1 MYLSPKF
8 VPTVLGHPY
17 LTPRQC
23 WQLLSP
29 QLRLTEDS
37 ESGNK
42 PLLQWLRAACTI
54 GPGGD
59 PANLSEIPHYPF
71 PPDRGLDDHMS
82 RALSADLPGL
92 YSAAATTVMPGTRE
106 VVGAINSL
114 TEEQRATREE
124 ASTRQARSAEK
135 SPATYYGSATVVLN
149 RLTHTHSISELPEVY
164 QLISAST
171 KKTERLILQEALH
184 NSARELGIPAYAP
197 IATPEL
203 TKKLT
208 TANLTHDDPDDFSQG
223 VQPFI
228 TGFRTVA
235 ERNQLNTHIGA
246 YDTLVS
252 GTGAGLQDIFKIK
265 ESEKISLPTSILQAT
280 YSLKSFKVLLH
291 ALLGDLH
298 PLVRGYHQ
306 FICSW
311 DSHLMELEAE
321 GSTDLLAPAKLVRW
335 VQIRVSL
342 WFQRQYR
349 TSESVPSPNFI
360 ELFDLIQEMR
370 EWKPPIPQR
379 YLASS
384 PGSYS
389 AAASASA
396 SAATLA
402 SASASASAASATKG
416 NQSASTGSG
425 TAAGGRRER
434 ITAESYLESEFAEF
448 KNSGLSMRAV
458 RDAAI
463 AAEKPVPIN
472 SKGTEMCLSYHV
484 LGFCWNNCHRAE
496 DHRAHSASE
505 TNKLKAWCTE
515 CYKEGGP
522 L

>member
-1 MYLSPKF
+1 
-8 VPTVLGHPY
+8 
-17 LTPRQC
+17 
-23 WQLLSP
+23 
-29 QLRLTEDS
+29 
-37 ESGNK
+37 
-42 PLLQWLRAACTI
+42 
-54 GPGGD
+54 
-59 PANLSEIPHYPF
+59 
-71 PPDRGLDDHMS
+71 MS

-291 ALLGDLH
+291 ALLGDHH
-298 PLVRGYHQ
+298 PLVLGYHQ

-311 DSHLMELEAE
+311 NSHLMELEAE
-321 GSTDLLAPAKLVRW
+321 GSIDRLASAKLVRW
-335 VQIRVSL
+335 VQIRVFL

-349 TSESVPSPNFI
+349 TSESVPSQI
-360 ELFDLIQEMR
+360 
-370 EWKPPIPQR
+370 
-379 YLASS
+379 
-384 PGSYS
+384 
-389 AAASASA
+389 
-396 SAATLA
+396 
-402 SASASASAASATKG
+402 
-416 NQSASTGSG
+416 
-425 TAAGGRRER
+425 RRS
-434 ITAESYLESEFAEF
+434 IIVA
-448 KNSGLSMRAV
+448 
-458 RDAAI
+458 
-463 AAEKPVPIN
+463 
-472 SKGTEMCLSYHV
+472 
-484 LGFCWNNCHRAE
+484 
-496 DHRAHSASE
+496 
-505 TNKLKAWCTE
+505 
-515 CYKEGGP
+515 
-522 L
+522 